1 LVEGQQ
7 GAVLVETDSLPSLLG
22 APEFLL
28 GEELEERT
36 ALPGVAVGL
45 AWTPTGGDILFVEAS
60 RMPGEKSITMTG
72 QLGPV
77 MQESVKTALS
87 WVRAHARDLGIK
99 DDFFEGSDIHI
110 HVPSGAIPKDGPS
123 AGITMVTALVSL
135 LTNRPVRSRLAMT
148 GEVTLTG
155 KVLPVGGLKEKIL
168 AAHRLGI
175 RAVIVPKDNRCII
188 EQDLPPTVADSLK
201 LHFVGSLGEVIELA
215 LDLTL
220 DIPCQPLARRS
231 GGARAPQ
238 AARSTG

>member
-1 LVEGQQ
+1 
-7 GAVLVETDSLPSLLG
+7 
-22 APEFLL
+22 
-28 GEELEERT
+28 
-36 ALPGVAVGL
+36 AVGL

-72 QLGPV
+72 QLGSV

-99 DDFFEGSDIHI
+99 GDFFRGSDIHI

-135 LTNRPVRSRLAMT
+135 LTNRPVRPRLAMT

-155 KVLPVGGLKEKIL
+155 KVLPVGGLKEKVL

-175 RAVIVPKDNRCII
+175 HTVILPKDNRQSI
-188 EQDLPPTVADSLK
+188 EQDLPAEVADNLQ

-215 LDLTL
+215 LDLKL
-220 DIPCQPLARRS
+220 DSPGQDMARCTTGTRV
-231 GGARAPQ
+231 PQ
-238 AARSTG
+238 AARSRGSVP